1 MKNKSDA
8 VRVILFAFFG
18 LVLMYIV
25 YSALNRLSVSR
36 HDSYN
41 VKALFTDLKQLQVG
55 DDVRVAGVR
64 VGSVVKTYL
73 NKDLAVAVLNI
84 EKQYQIPENSVAS
97 ILMAGLL
104 GANYIAIVPG
114 NSDRI
119 LMESAYIETRPA
131 TDISSVIQKFSSV
144 GDRLDRILSGFD
156 GSSSGSSG
164 APSLFQE
171 IGDFFHT
178 NKDKLNQIVDNFS
191 SITGKIS
198 GGQGTLGKL
207 VCEDQ
212 AYTDLLD
219 MMQSIKGAANKVDSM
234 LATFEE
240 ISKNIKNGDGLLG
253 KLISDPETA
262 KSFDEIVNNVRDFSV
277 RLNNAE
283 STLGRIISNDDLYKK
298 AESALNKVDKAV
310 DSVSNSGP
318 VTAVGVVSS
327 ALF

>member
-156 GSSSGSSG
+156 GSSSNTSG

-171 IGDFFHT
+171 IGDFFHN
-178 NKDKLNQIVDNFS
+178 NKEKLNQIVDNFS

-262 KSFDEIVNNVRDFSV
+262 KSFDEIVNNVREFSV